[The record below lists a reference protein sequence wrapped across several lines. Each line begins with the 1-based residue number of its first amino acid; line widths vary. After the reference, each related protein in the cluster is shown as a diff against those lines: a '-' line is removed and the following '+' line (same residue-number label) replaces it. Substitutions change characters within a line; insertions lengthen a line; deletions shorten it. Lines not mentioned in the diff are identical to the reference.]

1 MTSRRHNPR
10 RAKSHFSY
18 TVYEVAELY
27 DVGRPT
33 VRHWLANGLEPNG
46 GPWESYVDD
55 PTLTAPDQLRTEIFV
70 PVR

>member
-1 MTSRRHNPR
+1 
-10 RAKSHFSY
+10 
-18 TVYEVAELY
+18 VA
-27 DVGRPT
+27 
-33 VRHWLANGLEPNG
+33 ANGLEPNG

>member
-1 MTSRRHNPR
+1 MAVKVVNTGPYESLDAAYSRLD
-10 RAKSHFSY
+10 AY
-18 TVYEVAELY
+18 VA
-27 DVGRPT
+27 
-33 VRHWLANGLEPNG
+33 ANGLEPNG